1 MKKKLIKSKGILF
14 WITGLSGSGKSTIAK
29 LLKPKII
36 KKYGP
41 TIIFHGDDL
50 RNILNFQNYTL
61 KGRLNNGLI
70 FTKLFKF
77 ITNQK
82 INVIFAGVG
91 MFHKLR
97 KFNRSSIK
105 NYLEI
110 YIKTDIR
117 HIILVG
123 KKKIYQNKKNK
134 IVGKNLK
141 AEFPKK
147 PDIILDNNFKKLP
160 KKLANELFIQIKDKI

>member
-14 WITGLSGSGKSTIAK
+14 WITGLSGSGKSTIAR
-29 LLKPKII
+29 LIKPKII
-36 KKYGP
+36 KRYGP
-41 TIIFHGDDL
+41 TVIFNGDDL
-50 RNILNFQNYTL
+50 RNIFNFHNYTL
-61 KGRLNNGLI
+61 KGRLNNGFI

-77 ITNQK
+77 ITNQN

-110 YIKTDIR
+110 YIKTDIK
-117 HIILVG
+117 HIISVG
-123 KKKIYQNKKNK
+123 KKKIY
-134 IVGKNLK
+134 
-141 AEFPKK
+141 
-147 PDIILDNNFKKLP
+147 
-160 KKLANELFIQIKDKI
+160 KDKKK

>member
-1 MKKKLIKSKGILF
+1 MKKKLIKSKGIMF
-14 WITGLSGSGKSTIAK
+14 WITGLSGSGKSTLAK
-29 LLKPKII
+29 LIKPKII

-41 TIIFHGDDL
+41 TIIFNGDDL
-50 RNILNFQNYTL
+50 RNILNFHNYTL

-82 INVIFAGVG
+82 INIIFAGVG

-97 KFNRSSIK
+97 KFNRSSIN

-110 YIKTDIR
+110 YIKSDIE
-117 HIILVG
+117 HIISAG
-123 KKKIYQNKKNK
+123 KKKIYKNKKNK
-134 IVGKNLK
+134 IIGKNLK

-147 PDIILDNNFKKLP
+147 PDIILINNFKKIP
-160 KKLANELFIQIKDKI
+160 KKLANELFTKINDKI

>member
-14 WITGLSGSGKSTIAK
+14 WITGLSGSGKSTIAR
-29 LLKPKII
+29 LIKPKII
-36 KKYGP
+36 KRYGP
-41 TIIFHGDDL
+41 TVIFNGDDL
-50 RNILNFQNYTL
+50 RNIFNFHNYTL
-61 KGRLNNGLI
+61 KGRLNNGFI

-77 ITNQK
+77 ITNQN

-117 HIILVG
+117 HIISVG
-123 KKKIYQNKKNK
+123 KKKIYKDKKNK

-147 PDIILDNNFKKLP
+147 PDIILNNNFGTLP
-160 KKLANELFIQIKDKI
+160 KKLANELFTQIKDKL